1 VTRFTKVLLIIL
13 DGVGIGALPDAA
25 DYGDEGSNTL
35 ANLAS
40 ASGGLDLPN
49 LESLGLGNISPI
61 AGIEPRQ
68 APEACFGRMA
78 EASPGKDSTSG
89 HWEIA
94 GLILDT
100 PFPTYP
106 DGFPPQV
113 IDAFTKAIGRGVLGN
128 KAASG
133 TEIIKELGDE
143 HVATGK
149 LIVYTSADSV
159 FQIAAHT
166 DVIPLEELYEICKTA
181 RALLT
186 GEHAV
191 GRVIARPFTG
201 PSGAYRRTPDRKD
214 FSVCPPRMTLL
225 DQMKEEGLETI
236 SIGKVDYL
244 FSKRGFTGSVHTRSN
259 ADAIEKIVKT
269 AGEPHNGLIF
279 SNLVDFD
286 MLWGH
291 RNDTAGFRQGLE
303 EFDRALP
310 GIKEAI
316 GEDGL
321 LFITADHGND
331 PTTPSTDHSREY
343 VPLLAWGKG
352 LRQGVD
358 LGTRKTF
365 SDLGAT
371 IGEVFGIKTEAGTS
385 FLGSIRG
392 AESG

>member
-1 VTRFTKVLLIIL
+1 MSDSLKVLLIIL

-25 DYGDEGSNTL
+25 AYGDEGSNTL

-40 ASGGLDLPN
+40 AFGGLNLPN
-49 LESLGLGNISPI
+49 LERLGLGNISPI
-61 AGIEPRQ
+61 AGIEPQQ
-68 APEACFGRMA
+68 APLGCFGRMA

-94 GLILDT
+94 GLVLDT

-106 DGFPPQV
+106 DGFPPEV
-113 IDAFTKAIGRGVLGN
+113 IDAFTEATGKGVLGN

-143 HVATGK
+143 HVNTGK

-159 FQIAAHT
+159 FQVAAHT
-166 DVIPLEELYEICKTA
+166 DIVPLEELYEICLTA

-186 GEHAV
+186 GRHAV

-201 PSGAYRRTPDRKD
+201 PSGAYTRTPDRKD

-225 DQMKEEGLETI
+225 DQMKEKGLETI

-244 FSKRGFTGSVHTRSN
+244 FSKRGFTGSVHTKSN
-259 ADAIEKIVKT
+259 ADAVGKIIKT
-269 AGEPHNGLIF
+269 MGEPHKGLIF

-291 RNDTAGFRQGLE
+291 RNDIKGFRQGLE
-303 EFDRALP
+303 EFDLALP
-310 GIKEAI
+310 GIMEALAE
-316 GEDGL
+316 GDL

-331 PTTPSTDHSREY
+331 PTTPSTDHSREH
-343 VPLLAWGKG
+343 VPLLGWGKG
-352 LRQGVD
+352 LREGVD

-371 IGEVFGIKTEAGTS
+371 IGEVFGIKTEAGES
-385 FLGSIRG
+385 FLESIRKG
-392 AESG
+392 

>member
-1 VTRFTKVLLIIL
+1 MTGSLKVLLIIL

-25 DYGDEGSNTL
+25 TYGDEGSNTL

-40 ASGGLDLPN
+40 ATGGLTLPN
-49 LESLGLGNISPI
+49 LERLGLGNISPI
-61 AGIEPRQ
+61 AGITPEQ
-68 APEACFGRMA
+68 APLAGFGRMA
-78 EASPGKDSTSG
+78 EASPGKDSISG

-94 GLILDT
+94 GLILET

-106 DGFPPQV
+106 DGFPPEV
-113 IDAFTKAIGRGVLGN
+113 IDAFTEATGKGVLGN

-143 HVATGK
+143 HVRTGK

-159 FQIAAHT
+159 FQVAAHT
-166 DVIPLEELYEICKTA
+166 DVIPLEELYKICLTA
-181 RALLT
+181 RALLK
-186 GEHAV
+186 GRHMV

-201 PSGAYRRTPDRKD
+201 PSGAYTRSPDRKD
-214 FSVCPPRMTLL
+214 FAVCPPRMTLL
-225 DQMKEEGLETI
+225 DQMKEKGLETI
-236 SIGKVDYL
+236 SVGKVDYL

-259 ADAIEKIVKT
+259 ADGIGKIIKT
-269 AGEPHNGLIF
+269 MGEPHTGLVF

-291 RNDTAGFRQGLE
+291 RNDVKGFKKGLE
-303 EFDRALP
+303 EFDLALP
-310 GIKEAI
+310 GIMEALT
-316 GEDGL
+316 DDDL

-343 VPLLAWGKG
+343 VPLLVWGKG
-352 LRQGVD
+352 LKEGVD

-371 IGEVFGIKTEAGTS
+371 IGEVFGIKTEAGES
-385 FLGSIRG
+385 FLGSIRKP
-392 AESG
+392 

>member
-1 VTRFTKVLLIIL
+1 VSDSLRVLLIIL

-40 ASGGLDLPN
+40 AFGGLDLPN
-49 LESLGLGNISPI
+49 LERLGLGNISPI
-61 AGIEPRQ
+61 AGIEPQ
-68 APEACFGRMA
+68 EAPLASFGRMA
-78 EASPGKDSTSG
+78 EASPGKDSISG

-94 GLILDT
+94 GLVLDT

-106 DGFPPQV
+106 DGFPPDV
-113 IDAFTKAIGRGVLGN
+113 IDAFTEATGKGVLGN

-133 TEIIKELGDE
+133 TEILKELGDE
-143 HVATGK
+143 HVKTGK

-159 FQIAAHT
+159 FKVAAHT
-166 DVIPLEELYEICKTA
+166 DIVPLEELYEICLTA

-186 GEHAV
+186 GRHAV

-201 PSGAYRRTPDRKD
+201 PAGAYTRTPDRKD
-214 FSVCPPRMTLL
+214 FSVCPPRLTLL
-225 DQMKEEGLETI
+225 DQMKEKGLETI

-244 FSKRGFTGSVHTRSN
+244 FSKRGFTGAVHTRSN
-259 ADAIEKIVKT
+259 AEGVGKIIKT
-269 AGEPHNGLIF
+269 MGEPHRGLVF

-291 RNDTAGFRQGLE
+291 RNDIKGFKQGLE
-303 EFDRALP
+303 EFDLELP
-310 GIKEAI
+310 GIMEAL
-316 GEDGL
+316 GDDDL

-331 PTTPSTDHSREY
+331 PTTPSTDHSREH
-343 VPLLAWGKG
+343 VPLLAWRKG
-352 LRQGVD
+352 LKEGVD

-385 FLGSIRG
+385 FLDSIRKG
-392 AESG
+392 